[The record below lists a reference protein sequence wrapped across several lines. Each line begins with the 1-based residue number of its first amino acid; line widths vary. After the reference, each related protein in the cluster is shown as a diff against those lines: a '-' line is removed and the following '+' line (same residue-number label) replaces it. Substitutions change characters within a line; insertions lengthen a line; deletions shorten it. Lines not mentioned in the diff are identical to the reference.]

1 MTFSLLLDKTKK
13 KLQEASG
20 HIDAAARRSRV
31 INKRLDGRKDE
42 EDTLEW
48 QRRFCMNENNNEQEQ
63 PLYKEQPWWVQ
74 IFVALYAMF
83 WLTMIF
89 AAGLNSLYIGKIDI
103 DSVSMAV
110 ALTVGIYPLI
120 KMLEKL

>member
-1 MTFSLLLDKTKK
+1 
-13 KLQEASG
+13 
-20 HIDAAARRSRV
+20 
-31 INKRLDGRKDE
+31 
-42 EDTLEW
+42 
-48 QRRFCMNENNNEQEQ
+48 MNENNTEQEQ

-110 ALTVGIYPLI
+110 IGGMVMIVVAGILASYFTRQEKQRALEEAKHTPEGLQRHLRH
-120 KMLEKL
+120 KEARDH

>member
-1 MTFSLLLDKTKK
+1 M
-13 KLQEASG
+13 
-20 HIDAAARRSRV
+20 
-31 INKRLDGRKDE
+31 
-42 EDTLEW
+42 
-48 QRRFCMNENNNEQEQ
+48 
-63 PLYKEQPWWVQ
+63 Q

-83 WLTMIF
+83 WLRMIF

>member
-1 MTFSLLLDKTKK
+1 MGAD
-13 KLQEASG
+13 
-20 HIDAAARRSRV
+20 
-31 INKRLDGRKDE
+31 
-42 EDTLEW
+42 
-48 QRRFCMNENNNEQEQ
+48 
-63 PLYKEQPWWVQ
+63 
-74 IFVALYAMF
+74 FVALYAMF

-89 AAGLNSLYIGKIDI
+89 VAGLNSLYIGKIDI

>member
-1 MTFSLLLDKTKK
+1 
-13 KLQEASG
+13 
-20 HIDAAARRSRV
+20 
-31 INKRLDGRKDE
+31 
-42 EDTLEW
+42 
-48 QRRFCMNENNNEQEQ
+48 MNENNNEQEQ

-120 KMLEKL
+120 KMLENCKMYYTKHFVLLDKPKGSDYN

>member
-1 MTFSLLLDKTKK
+1 
-13 KLQEASG
+13 
-20 HIDAAARRSRV
+20 
-31 INKRLDGRKDE
+31 
-42 EDTLEW
+42 
-48 QRRFCMNENNNEQEQ
+48 MNENNNEQEQ

-120 KMLEKL
+120 KMLEKLSDVLHKNIFVLLDKPKVSDYN

>member
-1 MTFSLLLDKTKK
+1 M
-13 KLQEASG
+13 
-20 HIDAAARRSRV
+20 
-31 INKRLDGRKDE
+31 
-42 EDTLEW
+42 
-48 QRRFCMNENNNEQEQ
+48 
-63 PLYKEQPWWVQ
+63 Q

-120 KMLEKL
+120 KNVGKTVRCITQKTFLLLLDKPKSVGL

>member
-1 MTFSLLLDKTKK
+1 
-13 KLQEASG
+13 
-20 HIDAAARRSRV
+20 
-31 INKRLDGRKDE
+31 
-42 EDTLEW
+42 
-48 QRRFCMNENNNEQEQ
+48 MNENNN
-63 PLYKEQPWWVQ
+63 EQPWWVQ

>member
-1 MTFSLLLDKTKK
+1 
-13 KLQEASG
+13 
-20 HIDAAARRSRV
+20 
-31 INKRLDGRKDE
+31 
-42 EDTLEW
+42 
-48 QRRFCMNENNNEQEQ
+48 MNENNNEQEQ

-74 IFVALYAMF
+74 IFVALYDAMF

>member
-1 MTFSLLLDKTKK
+1 
-13 KLQEASG
+13 
-20 HIDAAARRSRV
+20 
-31 INKRLDGRKDE
+31 
-42 EDTLEW
+42 
-48 QRRFCMNENNNEQEQ
+48 MNENNNEQEQ

-103 DSVSMAV
+103 DTKKRQHFDNYNVSTSKFQNII
-110 ALTVGIYPLI
+110 ALVSIFLDQYNILRLKCIGVH
-120 KMLEKL
+120 KQHHH

>member
-1 MTFSLLLDKTKK
+1 
-13 KLQEASG
+13 
-20 HIDAAARRSRV
+20 
-31 INKRLDGRKDE
+31 
-42 EDTLEW
+42 
-48 QRRFCMNENNNEQEQ
+48 MNENNNEQEQ

-110 ALTVGIYPLI
+110 ALTQTPLRFDRAVTI
-120 KMLEKL
+120 PLTVMCIARATLRAFVHAP

>member
-1 MTFSLLLDKTKK
+1 
-13 KLQEASG
+13 
-20 HIDAAARRSRV
+20 
-31 INKRLDGRKDE
+31 
-42 EDTLEW
+42 
-48 QRRFCMNENNNEQEQ
+48 MNENNNEQEQ

-120 KMLEKL
+120 KMLENCKMYYTKTFLCCLTSQKCRTIIDTSLKIT

>member
-1 MTFSLLLDKTKK
+1 
-13 KLQEASG
+13 
-20 HIDAAARRSRV
+20 
-31 INKRLDGRKDE
+31 
-42 EDTLEW
+42 
-48 QRRFCMNENNNEQEQ
+48 MNENNNEQEQ

-89 AAGLNSLYIGKIDI
+89 AAGLNS
-103 DSVSMAV
+103 VSMAV

>member
-1 MTFSLLLDKTKK
+1 
-13 KLQEASG
+13 
-20 HIDAAARRSRV
+20 
-31 INKRLDGRKDE
+31 
-42 EDTLEW
+42 
-48 QRRFCMNENNNEQEQ
+48 MNENNNEQEQ

-110 ALTVGIYPLI
+110 ALTVGIYPWI
-120 KMLEKL
+120 KMLEKLYDVLHNNIFVLLDKPKVSDYN